1 MNLVNIQLS
10 FESYLIV
17 VHIMVIHA
25 YLDISTFFSTLIS
38 IKYHY
43 DVYLPQAHIFI

>member
-17 VHIMVIHA
+17 VHIMVVHA
-25 YLDISTFFSTLIS
+25 YLDISTFFFNTNFNKIS
-38 IKYHY
+38 
-43 DVYLPQAHIFI
+43 L